1 MNLNQWIYIYK
12 IVDGLLIC
20 DRSVSRKGLGPSR
33 AKQRVEEL
41 EKLGHEAFFTI
52 GTLTKIEALS

>member
-1 MNLNQWIYIYK
+1 MRLNDYIYIYK
-12 IVDGLLIC
+12 IVDGLLIY
-20 DRSVSRKGLGPSR
+20 DRSVSRTDLAR

-52 GTLTKIEALS
+52 GTLTKQRALS

>member
-12 IVDGLLIC
+12 IVDGFLIF
-20 DRSVSRKGLGPSR
+20 DRSVSRVGLGPSR
-33 AKQRVEEL
+33 AKQRVAEL

-52 GTLTKIEALS
+52 GTLTKVGALS